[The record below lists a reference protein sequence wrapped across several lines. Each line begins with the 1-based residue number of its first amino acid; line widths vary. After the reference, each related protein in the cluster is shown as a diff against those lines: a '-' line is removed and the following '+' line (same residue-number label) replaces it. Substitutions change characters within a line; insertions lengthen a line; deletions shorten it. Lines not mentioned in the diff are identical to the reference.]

1 MSLVLLWVDS
11 SGKPHVCVLRGSLRV
26 GRSMEADV
34 RLTDPSVA
42 PLHATIDAGGS
53 PPVVTATGPLW
64 VNGRPVTTWAL
75 REGDVL
81 QFGRAEATVA
91 DAAHDAAGPDPAAA
105 AVSGRHAAPPAAPAH
120 GAPDAGAPFPFLR
133 VTLVTLLILG
143 GAWAINSARSVKWS
157 AKLDPEDARIA
168 ERQARGINA
177 LLGRTTPEA
186 TRPLPAAERTR
197 FGAVTAVPPAPS
209 PGENLLNVALRS
221 VVSIT
226 GNVRIDGRRTQI
238 IGSGFFVTT
247 TGLIVTNAHVM
258 DHEGTY
264 LGRTYDGRY
273 LTLTDRER
281 SRELDLGLMAAI
293 GEGPFPALAFGR
305 AKGMNYGDQVWA
317 IGSPLAA
324 ELGFSVTRG
333 IVSSPL
339 RLMNGRAFLQHD
351 AAINPGNSGGPLVD
365 TQGRLVGVNTWK
377 IAGETQGLGFA
388 IPVEVL
394 EEVLRT
400 WKVKL

>member
-11 SGKPHVCVLRGSLRV
+11 SGKPRVCVLRGSIRV
-26 GRSMEADV
+26 GRSSDAEARID
-34 RLTDPSVA
+34 DPSVT
-42 PLHATIDAGGS
+42 LHHATIDAGVS

-91 DAAHDAAGPDPAAA
+91 DAAHETAGSGSAAA
-105 AVSGRHAAPPAAPAH
+105 PVSVRRAAPPGVPAR
-120 GAPDAGAPFPFLR
+120 DARDSGAPFPFLR
-133 VTLVTLLILG
+133 VAAVMFLILG

-168 ERQARGINA
+168 ERQAQGLKS
-177 LLGRTTPEA
+177 LLRLPTPEPA
-186 TRPLPAAERTR
+186 RPTAVAERTR
-197 FGAVTAVPPAPS
+197 FGAVTAVPPVPS

-226 GNVRIDGRRTQI
+226 GNVRIDGQNTQVL
-238 IGSGFFVTT
+238 GSGFFVATS
-247 TGLIVTNAHVM
+247 GLILTNAHVM

-264 LGRTYDGRY
+264 LARTHDGRY
-273 LTLTDRER
+273 LKLADRER
-281 SRELDLGLMAAI
+281 SRELDLGLLAAM

-305 AKGMNYGDQVWA
+305 ARGMNYGDQVWA
-317 IGSPLAA
+317 IGSPLSSQ
-324 ELGFSVTRG
+324 LGFSVTRG

-377 IAGETQGLGFA
+377 ISGETQGLGFA
-388 IPVEVL
+388 IPVEVV
-394 EEVLRT
+394 EEVLNS
-400 WKVKL
+400 WNVKR